1 MFETH
6 AVHGTLPLLAS
17 AALLLGDIARSAE
30 NDGSDV
36 DESTAAQAD
45 ENRYPDI
52 DDIDEIT
59 VRADRVANTEPA
71 GTYSTVVTALRF
83 DPLTEIQS
91 RGLPEGQADV
101 TVRGG
106 LFENTGFKLGA
117 VTIMDPQTGHYFAEL
132 PVDPVVLGRPHIKKG
147 IDNAIAGFNSSV
159 ATVDY
164 ALRRLEAGGQVSL
177 GAGSDDLNF
186 QSLRLAVNTVAPGGA
201 EIAAG
206 ISAAMSEGD
215 GSVPNGDHDFERFNL
230 HLQRSDYSGDLGA
243 QSDFI
248 VAYQDKFYGWPGAY
262 TGFATLAETDHTQT
276 TFVFAN
282 HRRDLERGWFEIGA
296 YYRHLEDDYD
306 FDRTTR
312 ESGAPGSFDHETRVV
327 GAGAQGLYRAGAV
340 NWRYG
345 AQFTA
350 DELVRSTDLN
360 EGDFRKRRY
369 LTASLVP
376 SVDQA
381 LEGGRV
387 LTWRAGATFDTTSED
402 GSTVLPLLGVS
413 LTNTTGEASTVVSLD
428 YAKTS
433 QVPGYT
439 VLKSRPAGLFG
450 GNADLGR
457 ERASQATL
465 SLSRETPVW
474 QGTLA
479 AFYRRDDNLV
489 DWTFLSGA
497 PFARQ
502 ANAVDIDVLG
512 FEALVTAQW
521 RSLELAAGY
530 TWLDKDA
537 DYGSALVDASYY
549 ALNFA
554 RHRVTLALRYRLG
567 EQFELRLDNEYRAQE
582 DNPIRTSDDD
592 AYLGAV
598 ALAWRPRAASGFAAA
613 LTVDNLADS
622 DFEPF
627 PGTPAVGRQVSLSAG
642 YRW

>member
-1 MFETH
+1 MFETD
-6 AVHGTLPLLAS
+6 ALRGALPLFVPTVLLFVGVAY
-17 AALLLGDIARSAE
+17 AADNGD
-30 NDGSDV
+30 DGRYDV
-36 DESTAAQAD
+36 
-45 ENRYPDI
+45 
-52 DDIDEIT
+52 IDEIT
-59 VRADRVANTEPA
+59 VHADRVANTEPA

-91 RGLPEGQADV
+91 RGLPEGQADI

-132 PVDPVVLGRPHIKKG
+132 PIDPAGLGRPEINKG
-147 IDNAIAGFNSSV
+147 VDNAITGFNSSV

-164 ALRRLEAGGQVSL
+164 ALRRLEPGGQALL
-177 GAGSDDLNF
+177 GAGNDDLNF
-186 QSLRLAVNTVAPGGA
+186 QSLRLAAGTGTPSGA
-201 EIAAG
+201 EIVAG

-230 HLQRSDYSGDLGA
+230 HVQRSDYSGDKGA

-262 TGFATLAETDHTQT
+262 TGFPNLAETDHTRT
-276 TFVFAN
+276 TLVFGN
-282 HRRDLERGWFEIGA
+282 HRQDIERGWFEVGA
-296 YYRHLEDDYD
+296 YYRHLENDYD
-306 FDRTTR
+306 FDRTTQ
-312 ESGAPGSFDHETRVV
+312 ESGVPGAFEHETQVV
-327 GAGAQGLYRAGAV
+327 GLGAQGSYRAGGV
-340 NWRYG
+340 DWRYG

-350 DELVRSTDLN
+350 DELVRSTDLT
-360 EGDFRKRRY
+360 EADFDKRRY

-376 SVDQA
+376 SFERE
-381 LEGGRV
+381 LNGGGL
-387 LTWRAGATFDTTSED
+387 LTWRAGATFDSTNED
-402 GSTVLPLLGVS
+402 GSTVLPLVGVS
-413 LTNTTGEASTVVSLD
+413 LTNTTGQASTILSLD

-439 VLKSRPAGLFG
+439 VLKSRPTGLFG
-450 GNADLGR
+450 GNPDLGR

-465 SLSRETPVW
+465 SLSRATHDW
-474 QGTLA
+474 QATVA

-502 ANAVDIDVLG
+502 ANAVDIDVVG
-512 FEALVTAQW
+512 FETLVTAQW
-521 RSLELAAGY
+521 QALEVAAGY

-554 RHRVTLALRYRLG
+554 RHRLTLALRYRLG

-582 DNPIRTSDDD
+582 DNPLRTSDDD

-627 PGTPAVGRQVSLSAG
+627 PGTPAVGRQVSLSAS